1 MGLSYADVTTPNSP
15 RGFHVWS
22 YVGWLKMVVKKT
34 QIILQ
39 IFLFRLPPISAYS
52 GVNFAPAYLRH
63 GLEKPWDNF
72 KVFKWSPT

>member
-1 MGLSYADVTTPNSP
+1 MGLSYADFTIPNSP
-15 RGFHVWS
+15 ARVPCFA
-22 YVGWLKMVVKKT
+22 LRRLAKMVVKKT

-63 GLEKPWDNF
+63 GLEKPWGNLN
-72 KVFKWSPT
+72 VFK

>member
-1 MGLSYADVTTPNSP
+1 MRLSRSP
-15 RGFHVWS
+15 IAPPGFHVLP

-52 GVNFAPAYLRH
+52 GVNFARAYLQH
-63 GLEKPWDNF
+63 GLEKPWGNL
-72 KVFKWSPT
+72 KVFKWS